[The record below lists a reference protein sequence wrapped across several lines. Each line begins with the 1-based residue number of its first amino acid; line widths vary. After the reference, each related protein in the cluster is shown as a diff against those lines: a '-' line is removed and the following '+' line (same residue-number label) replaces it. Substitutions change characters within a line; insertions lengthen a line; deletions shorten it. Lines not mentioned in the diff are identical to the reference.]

1 MRAEGRHIVKKTSKK
16 GKKAGKTIKTGRRAD
31 LDAVFDRMERILER
45 VERLITPPEEEAGID
60 VSLFRDYIA
69 FRWGRQGKGGRLTP
83 VDHPH
88 LFDLDDLVGIDD
100 AKEELI
106 RNTAQFTAGYP
117 ANNVLLWGER
127 GTGKS
132 SCIKGL
138 LRPFAPRGLRMV
150 EVQKGDLLEITDILR
165 LLRGAP
171 WRFILFC
178 DDLAFDEGEVS
189 YRELKAILEGGIEA
203 RPENV
208 LLYATS
214 NRRHLMPEPMND
226 NLGQEIHPEE
236 AVSEKLSLADR
247 FGLTLSFYPF
257 SQDTYLSIVER
268 SAERM
273 GLAVER
279 DRLRSE
285 ALRWALFKGQRSGRS
300 ARQFMDD
307 LAGRLAMEGRREN
320 PDDGFRTS

>member
-1 MRAEGRHIVKKTSKK
+1 METDKGRNWNDI
-16 GKKAGKTIKTGRRAD
+16 
-31 LDAVFDRMERILER
+31 FDRMERILER
-45 VERLITPPEEEAGID
+45 VDGLLTTSGTEPRYDTA
-60 VSLFRDYIA
+60 LFENFIA
-69 FRWGRQGKGGRLTP
+69 FRWERHKEGGRLAP
-83 VDHPH
+83 VEHPH
-88 LFDLDDLVGIDD
+88 LFDLDDLVGVDD

-138 LRPFAPRGLRMV
+138 LRPFAPKGLRLV
-150 EVQKGDLLEITDILR
+150 EVQKGDLLQISDILR
-165 LLRGAP
+165 QLRGAP

-178 DDLAFDEGEVS
+178 DDLAFDEGDVS

-226 NLGQEIHPEE
+226 NLGGEIHPEE
-236 AVSEKLSLADR
+236 AISEKLSLADR
-247 FGLTLSFYPF
+247 FGLTLSFYSF
-257 SQDTYLSIVER
+257 SQDTYLSIVEHY
-268 SAERM
+268 AERM
-273 GLAVER
+273 GLAIAR
-279 DRLRSE
+279 KDLRAA
-285 ALRWALFKGQRSGRS
+285 ALRWALFRGQRSGRS

-307 LAGRLAMEGRREN
+307 LAGRLGMAGQAPR
-320 PDDGFRTS
+320 P

>member
-1 MRAEGRHIVKKTSKK
+1 METDKGRNWNDI
-16 GKKAGKTIKTGRRAD
+16 
-31 LDAVFDRMERILER
+31 FDRMERILEQVDGLLTTSGTEPR
-45 VERLITPPEEEAGID
+45 CDRA
-60 VSLFRDYIA
+60 LFENFIA
-69 FRWGRQGKGGRLTP
+69 FRWERHRERGRLAP
-83 VDHPH
+83 VEHPH
-88 LFDLDDLVGIDD
+88 LFDLDDLVGVDD
-100 AKEELI
+100 TKNELM
-106 RNTAQFTAGYP
+106 RNTAQFVAGYP

-138 LRPFAPRGLRMV
+138 LRPFAQKGLRLV
-150 EVQKGDLLEITDILR
+150 EVQKGDLLQISDILR
-165 LLRGAP
+165 QLRGAP

-178 DDLAFDEGEVS
+178 DDLAFDEGDVS

-226 NLGQEIHPEE
+226 NLGGEIHPEE
-236 AVSEKLSLADR
+236 AISEKLSLADR
-247 FGLTLSFYPF
+247 FGLTLSFYSF
-257 SQDTYLSIVER
+257 SQDTYLSIVEHY
-268 SAERM
+268 AERM
-273 GLAVER
+273 GLAIASK
-279 DRLRSE
+279 DLRAA

-307 LAGRLAMEGRREN
+307 LAGRLGMAGQGPR
-320 PDDGFRTS
+320 P

>member
-1 MRAEGRHIVKKTSKK
+1 MLTKVEGILCRIE
-16 GKKAGKTIKTGRRAD
+16 GM
-31 LDAVFDRMERILER
+31 LEAVSPATRFDDSVFENHM
-45 VERLITPPEEEAGID
+45 
-60 VSLFRDYIA
+60 A
-69 FRWGRQGKGGRLTP
+69 FRWERHREGGTLVP
-83 VDHPH
+83 VAHPH
-88 LFDLDDLVGIDD
+88 LFDLDDLVGVDE
-100 AKEELI
+100 AKGEVV
-106 RNTAQFTAGYP
+106 RNTAQFVAGFP

-138 LRPFAPRGLRMV
+138 LRPFAPKGLRLV
-150 EVQKGDLLEITDILR
+150 EVQKGDLLQITDILR

-214 NRRHLMPEPMND
+214 NRRHLMPEPMTD
-226 NLGQEIHPEE
+226 NLGREIHPEE
-236 AVSEKLSLADR
+236 AISEKLSLADR
-247 FGLTLSFYPF
+247 FGLTLSFYSF
-257 SQDTYLSIVER
+257 SQDTYLSIVEHY
-268 SAERM
+268 AERL
-273 GLAVER
+273 GLAIGR
-279 DRLRSE
+279 DELRTE

-307 LAGRLAMEGRREN
+307 LAGRLAMQQ
-320 PDDGFRTS
+320 

>member
-1 MRAEGRHIVKKTSKK
+1 METDKGRNWNDI
-16 GKKAGKTIKTGRRAD
+16 
-31 LDAVFDRMERILER
+31 FDRVERILEQVDGLLTTSGTEPR
-45 VERLITPPEEEAGID
+45 CDTA
-60 VSLFRDYIA
+60 LFENFIA
-69 FRWGRQGKGGRLTP
+69 FRWERHREGGRLAP
-83 VDHPH
+83 VEHPH
-88 LFDLDDLVGIDD
+88 LFDLDDLVGVDD
-100 AKEELI
+100 VKEELI

-138 LRPFAPRGLRMV
+138 LRPFAPKGLRLV
-150 EVQKGDLLEITDILR
+150 EVQKGDLPQISDILR

-178 DDLAFDEGEVS
+178 DDLAFDEGDVS

-226 NLGQEIHPEE
+226 NLGGEIHPEE
-236 AVSEKLSLADR
+236 AISEKLSLADR
-247 FGLTLSFYPF
+247 FGLTLSFYSF
-257 SQDTYLSIVER
+257 SQDTFLSIVEHY
-268 SAERM
+268 AARM
-273 GLAVER
+273 GLTIAR
-279 DRLRSE
+279 DDLRTA
-285 ALRWALFKGQRSGRS
+285 ALRWALFRGQRSGRS

-307 LAGRLAMEGRREN
+307 LAGRLGMAGQA
-320 PDDGFRTS
+320 PLP

>member
-1 MRAEGRHIVKKTSKK
+1 MKSEANGNWNSIIDKFENVLDRIAGLLEAASPQTTVDDSLFGRH
-16 GKKAGKTIKTGRRAD
+16 
-31 LDAVFDRMERILER
+31 
-45 VERLITPPEEEAGID
+45 
-60 VSLFRDYIA
+60 IA
-69 FRWGRQGKGGRLTP
+69 FRWERRRLGGTLAP
-83 VDHPH
+83 VEHPH
-88 LFDLDDLVGIDD
+88 LFDLDDLVGVDD
-100 AKEELI
+100 AKAEVV
-106 RNTAQFTAGYP
+106 RNTAQFVAGFP

-138 LRPFAPRGLRMV
+138 LRPFAARGLRLV
-150 EVQKGDLLEITDILR
+150 EVQKGDLLQITDILR
-165 LLRGAP
+165 LLRGKP

-178 DDLAFDEGEVS
+178 DDLSFDEGEAS

-226 NLGQEIHPEE
+226 NLGREIHPEE

-257 SQDTYLSIVER
+257 SQDVYLSIVEHY
-268 SAERM
+268 ADRM
-273 GLAVER
+273 GITI
-279 DRLRSE
+279 DRGELRKE

-307 LAGRLAMEGRREN
+307 LAGRLAMEGSR
-320 PDDGFRTS
+320 

>member
-1 MRAEGRHIVKKTSKK
+1 METDKGRNWNDI
-16 GKKAGKTIKTGRRAD
+16 
-31 LDAVFDRMERILER
+31 FDRMERILER
-45 VERLITPPEEEAGID
+45 VDRLLSTSGTEPRCDRA
-60 VSLFRDYIA
+60 LFENFIA
-69 FRWGRQGKGGRLTP
+69 FRWERHRQGGRLAP
-83 VDHPH
+83 VEHPH
-88 LFDLDDLVGIDD
+88 LFDLEDLVGVDD

-106 RNTAQFTAGYP
+106 RNTAQFVAGYP

-138 LRPFAPRGLRMV
+138 LRPFAQKGLRLV
-150 EVQKGDLLEITDILR
+150 EVQKGDLLQISDILR

-178 DDLAFDEGEVS
+178 DDLAFDEGDVS

-226 NLGQEIHPEE
+226 NLGGEIHPEE
-236 AVSEKLSLADR
+236 AISEKLSLADR
-247 FGLTLSFYPF
+247 FGLTLSFYSF
-257 SQDTYLSIVER
+257 SQDTYLSIVEHY
-268 SAERM
+268 AGRM
-273 GLAVER
+273 GLAIDR
-279 DRLRSE
+279 DDLRTA

-307 LAGRLAMEGRREN
+307 LAGRLGMAGQA
-320 PDDGFRTS
+320 PLP

>member
-1 MRAEGRHIVKKTSKK
+1 MKTDQGRNWNDI
-16 GKKAGKTIKTGRRAD
+16 
-31 LDAVFDRMERILER
+31 FDRMERILER
-45 VERLITPPEEEAGID
+45 VDGLLTTTGTAPC
-60 VSLFRDYIA
+60 RDTAPFENFIA
-69 FRWGRQGKGGRLTP
+69 FRWERHREGGRLAP
-83 VDHPH
+83 VEHPH
-88 LFDLDDLVGIDD
+88 LFDLNDLVGVDD

-106 RNTAQFTAGYP
+106 RNTSQFTAGYP

-138 LRPFAPRGLRMV
+138 LRPFAPKGLRLV
-150 EVQKGDLLEITDILR
+150 EVQKGDLLQISDILR

-178 DDLAFDEGEVS
+178 DDLAFDEGDVS

-226 NLGQEIHPEE
+226 NLGREIHPEE
-236 AVSEKLSLADR
+236 AISEKLSLADR
-247 FGLTLSFYPF
+247 FGLTLSFYSF
-257 SQDTYLSIVER
+257 SQDTYLAIVEHY
-268 SAERM
+268 AERM
-273 GLAVER
+273 ALPIDKAK
-279 DRLRSE
+279 LHIE

-300 ARQFMDD
+300 ARQFIDD
-307 LAGRLAMEGRREN
+307 LAGRLAMAQR
-320 PDDGFRTS
+320 S

>member
-1 MRAEGRHIVKKTSKK
+1 MATKTDAHRNWDTMLTKVEGILCRIE
-16 GKKAGKTIKTGRRAD
+16 GM
-31 LDAVFDRMERILER
+31 LEAVSPATRFDDSVFENHM
-45 VERLITPPEEEAGID
+45 
-60 VSLFRDYIA
+60 A
-69 FRWGRQGKGGRLTP
+69 FRWERHREGGTLVP
-83 VDHPH
+83 VAHPH
-88 LFDLDDLVGIDD
+88 LFDLDDLVGVDE
-100 AKEELI
+100 AKGEVV
-106 RNTAQFTAGYP
+106 RNTAQFVAGFP

-138 LRPFAPRGLRMV
+138 LRPFAPKRLRLV
-150 EVQKGDLLEITDILR
+150 EVQKGDLLQITDILR

-214 NRRHLMPEPMND
+214 NRRHLMPEPMTD
-226 NLGQEIHPEE
+226 NLGREIHPEE
-236 AVSEKLSLADR
+236 AISEKLSLADR
-247 FGLTLSFYPF
+247 FGLTLSFYSF
-257 SQDTYLSIVER
+257 SQDTYLSIVEHY
-268 SAERM
+268 AERL
-273 GLAVER
+273 GLAIGR
-279 DRLRSE
+279 DELRTE

-307 LAGRLAMEGRREN
+307 LAGRLAMQQ
-320 PDDGFRTS
+320 

>member
-1 MRAEGRHIVKKTSKK
+1 MKTEDMNDWTGIIGKLERLLDRIETLMEKTS
-16 GKKAGKTIKTGRRAD
+16 GETEFD
-31 LDAVFDRMERILER
+31 LSVFEH
-45 VERLITPPEEEAGID
+45 
-60 VSLFRDYIA
+60 YIA
-69 FRWGRQGKGGRLTP
+69 FRWEKERSAGPLAP
-83 VDHPH
+83 VEHPH
-88 LFDLDDLVGIDD
+88 LLDLDDLVGIED
-100 AKEELI
+100 AKVELV
-106 RNTAQFTAGYP
+106 RNTAQFVAGFP

-138 LRPFAPRGLRMV
+138 LKPFSQKGLRLI
-150 EVQKGDLLEITDILR
+150 EVQKGDLLHITTILR

-178 DDLAFDEGEVS
+178 DDLSFDEGETA

-226 NLGQEIHPEE
+226 NLGREIHPEE
-236 AVSEKLSLADR
+236 AISEKLSLADR
-247 FGLTLSFYPF
+247 FGLALSFYSF
-257 SQDTYLSIVER
+257 SQDTYLAIVEHY
-268 SAERM
+268 AN
-273 GLAVER
+273 
-279 DRLRSE
+279 RLNLPIKRNELRAE

-300 ARQFMDD
+300 ARQFIDD
-307 LAGRLAMEGRREN
+307 LAGRIGLREL
-320 PDDGFRTS
+320 PQS

>member
-1 MRAEGRHIVKKTSKK
+1 MNTDW
-16 GKKAGKTIKTGRRAD
+16 TD
-31 LDAVFDRMERILER
+31 LIPKVERLLDRMERVLER
-45 VERLITPPEEEAGID
+45 QYAEPDFDE
-60 VSLFRDYIA
+60 SLFERCIA
-69 FRWGRQGKGGRLTP
+69 FRWERRGDRGFLAP
-83 VDHPH
+83 VSHPH
-88 LFDLDDLVGIDD
+88 LFDLDDLVGVDD
-100 AKEELI
+100 AKEELV
-106 RNTAQFTAGYP
+106 RNTAQFVAGVP

-132 SCIKGL
+132 SSIKGL
-138 LRPFAPRGLRMV
+138 LKPFSHRGLRLV
-150 EVQKGDLLEITDILR
+150 EVQKGDLLHLTEILR
-165 LLRGAP
+165 LLRDRP
-171 WRFILFC
+171 WRFLLFC
-178 DDLAFDEGEVS
+178 DDLSFDEGEIS

-226 NLGQEIHPEE
+226 NLGREIHPEE

-257 SQDTYLSIVER
+257 SQDTYLAIVEHY
-268 SAERM
+268 AERM
-273 GLAVER
+273 GLEIGEEE
-279 DRLRSE
+279 LRTL

-307 LAGRLAMEGRREN
+307 LAGRIALKKGVN
-320 PDDGFRTS
+320 T

>member
-1 MRAEGRHIVKKTSKK
+1 MATKTDAHRNWDTMLTKVEGILCRIE
-16 GKKAGKTIKTGRRAD
+16 GM
-31 LDAVFDRMERILER
+31 LEAVSPATRFDDSVFENHM
-45 VERLITPPEEEAGID
+45 
-60 VSLFRDYIA
+60 A
-69 FRWGRQGKGGRLTP
+69 FRWERHREGGTLVP
-83 VDHPH
+83 VAHPH
-88 LFDLDDLVGIDD
+88 LFDLDDLVGVDE
-100 AKEELI
+100 AKGEI
-106 RNTAQFTAGYP
+106 VRNTAQFVAGFP

-138 LRPFAPRGLRMV
+138 LRPFAPKGLRLV
-150 EVQKGDLLEITDILR
+150 EVQKGDLLQITDILR

-214 NRRHLMPEPMND
+214 NRRHLMPEPMTD
-226 NLGQEIHPEE
+226 NLGREIHPEE
-236 AVSEKLSLADR
+236 AISEKLSLADR
-247 FGLTLSFYPF
+247 FGLTLSFYSF
-257 SQDTYLSIVER
+257 SQDTYLSIVEHY
-268 SAERM
+268 AERL
-273 GLAVER
+273 GLAIGR
-279 DRLRSE
+279 DELRTE

-307 LAGRLAMEGRREN
+307 LSGRLAMQQSG
-320 PDDGFRTS
+320 

>member
-1 MRAEGRHIVKKTSKK
+1 MLTKVEGILCRIE
-16 GKKAGKTIKTGRRAD
+16 GM
-31 LDAVFDRMERILER
+31 LEAVSPATRFDDSVFENHM
-45 VERLITPPEEEAGID
+45 
-60 VSLFRDYIA
+60 A
-69 FRWGRQGKGGRLTP
+69 FRWERHREGGTLVP
-83 VDHPH
+83 VAHPH
-88 LFDLDDLVGIDD
+88 LFDLDDLVGVDE
-100 AKEELI
+100 AKGEVV
-106 RNTAQFTAGYP
+106 RNTAQFVAGFP

-138 LRPFAPRGLRMV
+138 LRPFAPKGLRLV
-150 EVQKGDLLEITDILR
+150 EVQKGDLLQITDILR

-214 NRRHLMPEPMND
+214 NRRHLMPEPMTD
-226 NLGQEIHPEE
+226 NLGREIHPEE
-236 AVSEKLSLADR
+236 AISEKLSLADR
-247 FGLTLSFYPF
+247 FGLTLSFYSF
-257 SQDTYLSIVER
+257 SQDTYLSIVEHY
-268 SAERM
+268 AERL
-273 GLAVER
+273 GLAIGR
-279 DRLRSE
+279 DELRTE

-307 LAGRLAMEGRREN
+307 LTGRLAMQQ
-320 PDDGFRTS
+320 

>member
-1 MRAEGRHIVKKTSKK
+1 MNTNETRNWNMIFDKVESVLDRIDGLLEAVSPSTRFDTS
-16 GKKAGKTIKTGRRAD
+16 
-31 LDAVFDRMERILER
+31 VFE
-45 VERLITPPEEEAGID
+45 
-60 VSLFRDYIA
+60 SHIA
-69 FRWGRQGKGGRLTP
+69 FRWERHRERGILVP
-83 VDHPH
+83 VAHPH
-88 LFDLDDLVGIDD
+88 LFDLDDLVGVDD
-100 AKEELI
+100 AKQEVV
-106 RNTAQFTAGYP
+106 RNTAQFVAGFP

-138 LRPFAPRGLRMV
+138 LRPFAPRGLRLV
-150 EVQKGDLLEITDILR
+150 EVQKGDLLQITDILR
-165 LLRGAP
+165 MLRGMP

-214 NRRHLMPEPMND
+214 NRRHLMPEPMTD
-226 NLGQEIHPEE
+226 NLGREIHPEE
-236 AVSEKLSLADR
+236 AISEKLSLADR

-257 SQDTYLSIVER
+257 SQDTYLSIVEHY
-268 SAERM
+268 AERL
-273 GLAVER
+273 GLAIGR
-279 DRLRSE
+279 DELRGE

-307 LAGRLAMEGRREN
+307 LSGRLAMRQG
-320 PDDGFRTS
+320 G

>member
-1 MRAEGRHIVKKTSKK
+1 MKTDQGRNWNDI
-16 GKKAGKTIKTGRRAD
+16 
-31 LDAVFDRMERILER
+31 FDRLERILER
-45 VERLITPPEEEAGID
+45 VDGLLATTETEPRCYTA
-60 VSLFRDYIA
+60 LFENFVA
-69 FRWGRQGKGGRLTP
+69 FRWERHKEGGRLAP
-83 VDHPH
+83 VEHPH
-88 LFDLDDLVGIDD
+88 LFDLDDLVGVDD

-138 LRPFAPRGLRMV
+138 LRPFAPKGLRLV
-150 EVQKGDLLEITDILR
+150 EVQKGDLLQISDILR

-178 DDLAFDEGEVS
+178 DDLAFDEGDVS

-226 NLGQEIHPEE
+226 NLGGEIHPEE
-236 AVSEKLSLADR
+236 AISEKLSLADR
-247 FGLTLSFYPF
+247 FGLTLSFYSF
-257 SQDTYLSIVER
+257 SQDTFLSIVEHY
-268 SAERM
+268 AVRM
-273 GLAVER
+273 GLTIAR
-279 DRLRSE
+279 DDLRTA
-285 ALRWALFKGQRSGRS
+285 ALRWALFRGQRSGRS

-307 LAGRLAMEGRREN
+307 LAGRLGMAGQA
-320 PDDGFRTS
+320 PLP

>member
-1 MRAEGRHIVKKTSKK
+1 METDKGRNWNDI
-16 GKKAGKTIKTGRRAD
+16 
-31 LDAVFDRMERILER
+31 FDRMERILER
-45 VERLITPPEEEAGID
+45 VDGLLTTSGTEPRYDTA
-60 VSLFRDYIA
+60 LFENFIA
-69 FRWGRQGKGGRLTP
+69 FRWERHREGGRLAP
-83 VDHPH
+83 VEHPH
-88 LFDLDDLVGIDD
+88 LFDLDDLVGVDD

-138 LRPFAPRGLRMV
+138 LRPFAPKGLRLV
-150 EVQKGDLLEITDILR
+150 EVQKGDLLQISDILR

-178 DDLAFDEGEVS
+178 DDLAFDEGDVS

-226 NLGQEIHPEE
+226 NLGGEIHPEE
-236 AVSEKLSLADR
+236 AISEKLSLADR
-247 FGLTLSFYPF
+247 FGLTLSFYSF
-257 SQDTYLSIVER
+257 SQDTFLSIVEHY
-268 SAERM
+268 AARM
-273 GLAVER
+273 GLTIAR
-279 DRLRSE
+279 DDLRTA
-285 ALRWALFKGQRSGRS
+285 ALRWALFRGQRSGRS

-307 LAGRLAMEGRREN
+307 LAGRLGMAGQT
-320 PDDGFRTS
+320 PLP

>member
-1 MRAEGRHIVKKTSKK
+1 MKTDQGRNWNDI
-16 GKKAGKTIKTGRRAD
+16 
-31 LDAVFDRMERILER
+31 FDRMERILER
-45 VERLITPPEEEAGID
+45 VDGLLTTTGTEPRYDTE
-60 VSLFRDYIA
+60 LFEKFIA
-69 FRWGRQGKGGRLTP
+69 FRWERHKEGGRLEP
-83 VDHPH
+83 VEHPH
-88 LFDLDDLVGIDD
+88 LFDLDDLVGVDD

-106 RNTAQFTAGYP
+106 RNTAQFVAGYP

-138 LRPFAPRGLRMV
+138 LRPFAPRGLRLV
-150 EVQKGDLLEITDILR
+150 EVQKSDLLQISDILR

-178 DDLAFDEGEVS
+178 DDLAFDEGDVS

-226 NLGQEIHPEE
+226 NLGGEIHPEE
-236 AVSEKLSLADR
+236 AISEKLSLADR
-247 FGLTLSFYPF
+247 FGLTLSFYSF
-257 SQDTYLSIVER
+257 SQDTFLSIVEHY
-268 SAERM
+268 AERM
-273 GLAVER
+273 GLTIAAE
-279 DRLRSE
+279 DLRTA

-307 LAGRLAMEGRREN
+307 LAGRLGMAGQ
-320 PDDGFRTS
+320 PPLP

>member
-1 MRAEGRHIVKKTSKK
+1 MNTEHSRDWNEI
-16 GKKAGKTIKTGRRAD
+16 
-31 LDAVFDRMERILER
+31 FDRMERILER
-45 VERLITPPEEEAGID
+45 VDRLLAAPGTDECID
-60 VSLFRDYIA
+60 TSLFENYLA
-69 FRWGRQGKGGRLTP
+69 FRWEKHRAGGRLAP
-83 VDHPH
+83 VAHPH
-88 LFDLDDLVGIDD
+88 LFDLNDLVGVDD
-100 AKEELI
+100 AKEELV

-138 LRPFAPRGLRMV
+138 LKPFAPKGLRLV
-150 EVQKGDLLEITDILR
+150 EVQKGDLLQITNILR
-165 LLRGAP
+165 LLRDLP

-214 NRRHLMPEPMND
+214 NRRHLMPEPMTD
-226 NLGQEIHPEE
+226 NLGREIHPEE
-236 AVSEKLSLADR
+236 AISEKLSLADR
-247 FGLTLSFYPF
+247 FGLTLSFYSF
-257 SQDTYLSIVER
+257 SQDTYLSIVEHY
-268 SAERM
+268 ADRM
-273 GLAVER
+273 ELKIGR
-279 DRLRSE
+279 DKLRTE

-307 LAGRLAMEGRREN
+307 LAGRLAMEGN
-320 PDDGFRTS
+320 S

>member
-1 MRAEGRHIVKKTSKK
+1 MKTDEGRNWNDI
-16 GKKAGKTIKTGRRAD
+16 
-31 LDAVFDRMERILER
+31 FDRMERILER
-45 VERLITPPEEEAGID
+45 VDGLLGSTGTEPRSDAA
-60 VSLFRDYIA
+60 LFENFIA
-69 FRWGRQGKGGRLTP
+69 FRWERQREGGRLAP
-83 VDHPH
+83 VEHPH
-88 LFDLDDLVGIDD
+88 LFDMDDLVGVDD

-106 RNTAQFTAGYP
+106 RNTAQFVAGYP

-138 LRPFAPRGLRMV
+138 LRPFAPKGLRLV
-150 EVQKGDLLEITDILR
+150 EVQKGDLLQISGILR
-165 LLRGAP
+165 LLRSAP

-178 DDLAFDEGEVS
+178 DDLAFDEGEIS

-226 NLGQEIHPEE
+226 NLGGEIHPEE
-236 AVSEKLSLADR
+236 AISEKLSLADR
-247 FGLTLSFYPF
+247 FGLTLSFYSF
-257 SQDTYLSIVER
+257 SQDTYLSIVEHY
-268 SAERM
+268 AERM
-273 GLAVER
+273 GLAIGPEE
-279 DRLRSE
+279 LRAA
-285 ALRWALFKGQRSGRS
+285 ALRWALLKGQRSGRS

-307 LAGRLAMEGRREN
+307 LAGRLGMAGQT
-320 PDDGFRTS
+320 PLP

>member
-1 MRAEGRHIVKKTSKK
+1 MKTDQDRNWND
-16 GKKAGKTIKTGRRAD
+16 I
-31 LDAVFDRMERILER
+31 FDRMERILER
-45 VERLITPPEEEAGID
+45 VDGLLTTSGTEPRLDPA
-60 VSLFRDYIA
+60 LFENFTA
-69 FRWGRQGKGGRLTP
+69 FRWERHREGGRLAP
-83 VDHPH
+83 VEHPH
-88 LFDLDDLVGIDD
+88 LFDLDDLVGVDD

-106 RNTAQFTAGYP
+106 RNTAQFVAGYP

-138 LRPFAPRGLRMV
+138 LRPFAPKGLRLV
-150 EVQKGDLLEITDILR
+150 EVQKGDLLQISDILR
-165 LLRGAP
+165 QLRGAP

-178 DDLAFDEGEVS
+178 DDLAFDEGDIS

-226 NLGQEIHPEE
+226 NLGGEIHPEE
-236 AVSEKLSLADR
+236 AISEKLSLADR
-247 FGLTLSFYPF
+247 FGLTLSFYSF
-257 SQDTYLSIVER
+257 SQDTYLSIVEHY
-268 SAERM
+268 AERM
-273 GLAVER
+273 GLAITRE
-279 DRLRSE
+279 DLRTA

-307 LAGRLAMEGRREN
+307 LAGRLGMAGQT
-320 PDDGFRTS
+320 PLP

>member
-1 MRAEGRHIVKKTSKK
+1 MKTDQGRNWNNI
-16 GKKAGKTIKTGRRAD
+16 
-31 LDAVFDRMERILER
+31 FDRMERILER
-45 VERLITPPEEEAGID
+45 VDGLLTTTGTEPRCDTA
-60 VSLFRDYIA
+60 LFENFIA
-69 FRWGRQGKGGRLTP
+69 FRWERHKEGGRLAP
-83 VDHPH
+83 VEHPH
-88 LFDLDDLVGIDD
+88 LFDLDDLVGVDD

-106 RNTAQFTAGYP
+106 RNTAQFVAGYP

-138 LRPFAPRGLRMV
+138 LRPFAPKSLRLV
-150 EVQKGDLLEITDILR
+150 EVQKGDLLQISDILR
-165 LLRGAP
+165 QLRGTP

-178 DDLAFDEGEVS
+178 DDLAFDEGDVS

-226 NLGQEIHPEE
+226 NLGGEIHPEE
-236 AVSEKLSLADR
+236 AISEKLSLADR
-247 FGLTLSFYPF
+247 FGLTLSFYSF
-257 SQDTYLSIVER
+257 SQDTYLSIVEHY
-268 SAERM
+268 AERM
-273 GLAVER
+273 GLAIAGN
-279 DRLRSE
+279 DLRAA
-285 ALRWALFKGQRSGRS
+285 ALRWALFRGQRSGRS

-307 LAGRLAMEGRREN
+307 LAGRLGMAGQGPR
-320 PDDGFRTS
+320 P